1 MQAGLVF
8 LFERR
13 GGLKLCLFIRA
24 ALEALEHAPWVFR
37 CALQRFENPV
47 SHFHRRLEGC
57 FLTAV
62 LAVRE
67 VLGELI
73 PLAADAE
80 SPPLE
85 GGGLVCV
92 SGNITLGHI
101 VVAGLVPDAPILPH
115 LGTRDNLI
123 C

>member
-37 CALQRFENPV
+37 CALQSFENPV

-73 PLAADAE
+73 PLAADAQ

-85 GGGLVCV
+85 RGGLVGV
-92 SGNITLGHI
+92 AGNITLGHI
-101 VVAGLVPDAPILPH
+101 VVAGLSTGCAYIATS
-115 LGTRDNLI
+115 GYF
-123 C
+123 

>member
-37 CALQRFENPV
+37 CALQSFENPV

-85 GGGLVCV
+85 GGGSAHLPRPAEEGGGRG
-92 SGNITLGHI
+92 S
-101 VVAGLVPDAPILPH
+101 AGRSS
-115 LGTRDNLI
+115 TS
-123 C
+123 